1 MVTPT
6 KKNDEI
12 SAQVALSAVEQALNL
27 DGVDSETKNQ
37 FAQKSQD
44 PSADMRREPSLGAAA
59 HPGRRLSPPTSAA
72 NDTTSNAA
80 AVASALYRQS
90 SGSPYL
96 IAILIASAWVGGI
109 FVLTPA
115 IFGIDVFSLLTRD
128 GLRDNPGAIALLGTL
143 LFPPL
148 LFIAIGHFMARAQQL
163 RAASRAMAE
172 VALHLATPLTKSQEG
187 MLTLGQS
194 VRRELALLDE
204 GMAQASGRVDA
215 MTASITRE
223 IATLDRAYRDNETRM
238 RDMLE
243 TIKAQKESL
252 EQKSQIAVE
261 QISALH
267 ASFAEQ
273 LRRSSLNLTNTVNEL
288 GTRTADMLA
297 SRGQT
302 IADTLHNAGAT
313 MVDAFTARGDSLV
326 SKLSDAGQAVTLALN
341 ISSDDLAANIAS
353 RSEEVTSRLSLQ
365 MRAIAEALAQ
375 DLATRG
381 NEVAERIDSVGKR
394 IDQTVTV
401 HGGALAERLD
411 NTEMK
416 IRDIIA
422 THGDKLVSSLEA
434 RGEVIEGIL
443 TKTLAT
449 IEGTSG
455 VAASAIASQV
465 ETLLSHIDDRAEHL
479 ARGIDER
486 MDNLNVGLD
495 GRLFSFKEAL
505 DQRAAAIDQTMGTVG
520 ATIDQA
526 LLGRLENLTDLMQR
540 HTTAISEEVTSGTEL
555 LGRSIADH
563 LSAIAASLDDR
574 AASIADILESRA
586 SSIDLKLGEKATSI
600 AETLETN
607 AGRIEQALGAMRA
620 NLDTNGAGI
629 TLALDE
635 AARNLSSQI
644 GETTH
649 RAIDTLTQ
657 SAARIQVDYDAGQS
671 RFTDQVARIEEALGD
686 MREKVAA
693 SGHTIISALDASAL
707 ALNLELTGTTKR
719 AVDALSEAG
728 RRIHDE
734 IFASQTELAD
744 KTDRVELALA
754 DMRSNLEANGHT
766 VINALDAAG
775 HAISMQLSGTTDRTI
790 AALTQ
795 AGQRLHADLSASQA
809 DIVTAILTNLDTRG
823 QEIVASISQTAH
835 GMTSNLLE
843 TSASVTANL
852 QQISGAVQA
861 TLEQAG
867 SALTSDIMETGG
879 TITATIRDNGATV
892 AKAFEEK
899 ATMLAQLVTLQGAVL
914 KQTLAD
920 GATTIGTTITG
931 DAKKAVEQL
940 STTYGTIGTDTR
952 KVVLSLSDTTRQLGD
967 VLHSADVRLGALDI
981 ALGTRVDNVMHTLD
995 QVTGRADNATAQ
1007 LTVQTDALQTAA
1019 DAVDNNGRR
1028 LLHDIGG
1035 QAANL
1040 TRVAQSLQDA
1050 NSAVEAALGARRA
1063 EMETLSEQI
1072 TRRAESVDEML
1083 RERQQNIQ
1091 RTLEMVQD
1099 RTREIGQFL
1108 AQASQLAT
1116 QAAIDQFER
1125 LRNDAGSE
1133 SERSQLAVREAFD
1146 QVSAEI
1152 SGALTQAT
1160 ERFATTAQELQSTA
1174 ATIRSEIDA
1183 TRHEMR
1189 KSVLELPRETQEST
1203 AAMRRVVAD
1212 QIRALNELSDIVA
1225 RHGSA
1230 SDVSQPAR
1238 RPAARIEPAS
1248 AAPARAADFSM
1259 ASEPAPRRLTPI
1271 KPVVRPRGEE
1281 PRGEAAPTGWLRDLL
1296 TRASREDD
1304 ERSSAGS
1311 ALPRSAS
1318 TLPDSLGQLSSGIAD
1333 AIDSDALLEAWDR
1346 YRRGERKVFTRHLY
1360 SLQGQQSFDDIRR
1373 KYSRDNEFRAA
1384 VDRYIDDFERLIR
1397 DISRR
1402 DPDNSQ
1408 TQTYLVSETGKVYT
1422 LLAHASGR
1430 LE

>member
-1 MVTPT
+1 M
-6 KKNDEI
+6 
-12 SAQVALSAVEQALNL
+12 
-27 DGVDSETKNQ
+27 
-37 FAQKSQD
+37 
-44 PSADMRREPSLGAAA
+44 
-59 HPGRRLSPPTSAA
+59 
-72 NDTTSNAA
+72 
-80 AVASALYRQS
+80 
-90 SGSPYL
+90 
-96 IAILIASAWVGGI
+96 
-109 FVLTPA
+109 
-115 IFGIDVFSLLTRD
+115 
-128 GLRDNPGAIALLGTL
+128 
-143 LFPPL
+143 
-148 LFIAIGHFMARAQQL
+148 
-163 RAASRAMAE
+163 
-172 VALHLATPLTKSQEG
+172 
-187 MLTLGQS
+187 
-194 VRRELALLDE
+194 
-204 GMAQASGRVDA
+204 
-215 MTASITRE
+215 
-223 IATLDRAYRDNETRM
+223 
-238 RDMLE
+238 
-243 TIKAQKESL
+243 
-252 EQKSQIAVE
+252 
-261 QISALH
+261 
-267 ASFAEQ
+267 
-273 LRRSSLNLTNTVNEL
+273 
-288 GTRTADMLA
+288 
-297 SRGQT
+297 
-302 IADTLHNAGAT
+302 
-313 MVDAFTARGDSLV
+313 
-326 SKLSDAGQAVTLALN
+326 
-341 ISSDDLAANIAS
+341 
-353 RSEEVTSRLSLQ
+353 
-365 MRAIAEALAQ
+365 
-375 DLATRG
+375 
-381 NEVAERIDSVGKR
+381 
-394 IDQTVTV
+394 
-401 HGGALAERLD
+401 
-411 NTEMK
+411 
-416 IRDIIA
+416 
-422 THGDKLVSSLEA
+422 
-434 RGEVIEGIL
+434 
-443 TKTLAT
+443 
-449 IEGTSG
+449 
-455 VAASAIASQV
+455 
-465 ETLLSHIDDRAEHL
+465 
-479 ARGIDER
+479 
-486 MDNLNVGLD
+486 
-495 GRLFSFKEAL
+495 
-505 DQRAAAIDQTMGTVG
+505 
-520 ATIDQA
+520 
-526 LLGRLENLTDLMQR
+526 
-540 HTTAISEEVTSGTEL
+540 
-555 LGRSIADH
+555 
-563 LSAIAASLDDR
+563 
-574 AASIADILESRA
+574 
-586 SSIDLKLGEKATSI
+586 
-600 AETLETN
+600 
-607 AGRIEQALGAMRA
+607 
-620 NLDTNGAGI
+620 
-629 TLALDE
+629 
-635 AARNLSSQI
+635 
-644 GETTH
+644 
-649 RAIDTLTQ
+649 LTQ

-671 RFTDQVARIEEALGD
+671 RFAEQVAHIEGSLGD

-693 SGHTIISALDASAL
+693 SGNTIINALDASAL

-734 IFASQTELAD
+734 IFASQTEFAD

-766 VINALDAAG
+766 VINALDAAA
-775 HAISMQLSGTTDRTI
+775 HAISAQLSGTTDRTI
-790 AALTQ
+790 TALSQ
-795 AGQRLHADLSASQA
+795 AGQRLHADISASQA

-843 TSASVTANL
+843 TGASVTANL

-867 SALTSDIMETGG
+867 STLTSDLMETGG
-879 TITATIRDNGATV
+879 SITATIRDNGATV
-892 AKAFEEK
+892 AKTFEEK

-940 STTYGTIGTDTR
+940 ASTYSTLGTDTR
-952 KVVLSLSDTTRQLGD
+952 KVVLSLTDTTRQLSD
-967 VLHSADVRLGALDI
+967 VLHSADVRLGTLDI

-995 QVTGRADNATAQ
+995 QVTGRADSAAAQ

-1028 LLHDIGG
+1028 MLHDIGS

-1050 NSAVEAALGARRA
+1050 NSAVEAALGSRRA

-1072 TRRAESVDEML
+1072 LRRAESVDEML

-1174 ATIRSEIDA
+1174 VTIRSEIDA

-1238 RPAARIEPAS
+1238 RPAARIETAS
-1248 AAPARAADFSM
+1248 AAPARVADFSTS
-1259 ASEPAPRRLTPI
+1259 SEPAPRRLTPI
-1271 KPVVRPRGEE
+1271 KPVVRPRSEE

-1296 TRASREDD
+1296 TRASREDED
-1304 ERSSAGS
+1304 RSGAGNP
-1311 ALPRSAS
+1311 LPRSAS
-1318 TLPDSLGQLSSGIAD
+1318 ALPDSLGQLSSGIAD
-1333 AIDSDALLEAWDR
+1333 AIDSEALLDAWDR
-1346 YRRGERKVFTRHLY
+1346 YRRGERKVFSRHLY

-1402 DPDNSQ
+1402 DPDNTQ
-1408 TQTYLVSETGKVYT
+1408 TQNYLVSETGKVYT